1 MAIAAKQITFIGAGN
16 MASAIFKGML
26 ANGYPADHITAT
38 APDDKALQVFRD
50 ELGIRTTTDNVA
62 AIAEADVVVL
72 AVKPQIMK
80 QVCAELA
87 EQAVKTRPLFISV
100 AAGLHAETLNG
111 WLGGD
116 HAIVR
121 CMPNTPSLVKTGA
134 SGLFALPSVSQD
146 QRDFTDQLLSGIGIV
161 QWVAEESM
169 LDVVTAISGSGP
181 AYFFMVFEMMEK
193 AAVQLGMP
201 ADAARRLILQTGL
214 GAVRMADQ
222 TGEEF
227 AQLKRNVMSPK
238 GTTERAI
245 HTFEDGG
252 IEALFLKAMKACA
265 DRADEMSREMG
276 DKP

>member
-1 MAIAAKQITFIGAGN
+1 MTLAAKKITFIGAGN

-38 APDDKALQVFRD
+38 APDEKALLALRH
-50 ELGIRTTTDNVA
+50 ELGIHTTTDNVA
-62 AIAEADVVVL
+62 AIADAEVVVL

-80 QVCAELA
+80 AVCAELR

-100 AAGLHAETLNG
+100 AAGLHASTLND
-111 WLGGD
+111 WLGGEQ
-116 HAIVR
+116 AIVR

-134 SGLFALPSVSQD
+134 SGLFALPSVSPEQ
-146 QRDFTDQLLSGIGIV
+146 QSFTDQLLSGIGIV
-161 QWVAEESM
+161 EWVVEESL

-193 AAVQLGMP
+193 AAIELGMP
-201 ADAARRLILQTGL
+201 AEAARRLILQTGL
-214 GAVRMADQ
+214 GAVRMAQ
-222 TGEEF
+222 ETGDEF
-227 AQLKRNVMSPK
+227 EQLKRNVMSPK

-245 HTFEDGG
+245 HTFEEEG

-265 DRADEMSREMG
+265 DRAVEMSQEMG
-276 DKP
+276 K

>member
-1 MAIAAKQITFIGAGN
+1 MTLAAKKITFIGAGN

-38 APDDKALQVFRD
+38 APDEKTLLTLRH
-50 ELGIRTTTDNVA
+50 ELGIHTTTDNVA
-62 AIAEADVVVL
+62 AIADAEVVVL

-80 QVCAELA
+80 AVCAELR

-100 AAGLHAETLNG
+100 AAGLHASTLND
-111 WLGGD
+111 WLGGEQ
-116 HAIVR
+116 AIVR

-134 SGLFALPSVSQD
+134 SGLFALPSVSPEQ
-146 QRDFTDQLLSGIGIV
+146 QSFTDQLLSGIGIV
-161 QWVAEESM
+161 EWVAEESL

-193 AAVQLGMP
+193 AAIELGMP
-201 ADAARRLILQTGL
+201 AEAARRLILQTGL
-214 GAVRMADQ
+214 GAVRMAQ
-222 TGEEF
+222 ETGEEF
-227 AQLKRNVMSPK
+227 EQLKRNVMSPK

-245 HTFEDGG
+245 HTFEEEG

-265 DRADEMSREMG
+265 DRAVEMSQEMG
-276 DKP
+276 K